1 MEGAWGQLG
10 LFSGMVCVG
19 SVVGAVAWAAFVQR
33 HAFLYEAHVRVGVI
47 PQQGYMLYASSFRF
61 LAVFIVLNGV
71 EFLCLIMCKIM
82 LLGRL
87 AAQSSQADVMEMSG
101 VRRRWLSARAL
112 PNVYRVMAGAVVVG
126 SVVGMVANAVAAAHN
141 DQVARLHDQAAAA
154 CDSAGK
160 DTSQSLEFKQPTS
173 KAQAFLQIQ
182 LDLCNS

>member
-1 MEGAWGQLG
+1 MLQIVSFGVAALYSGMWCFRWARAGGLEGAWGQLG

-61 LAVFIVLNGV
+61 PAVFIVLNGV

-87 AAQSSQADVMEMSG
+87 AAQSSQAEVAEWMGAAECVPGDGWCCCCGWCFEHG
-101 VRRRWLSARAL
+101 GKWCCRRVQRADC
-112 PNVYRVMAGAVVVG
+112 RVV
-126 SVVGMVANAVAAAHN
+126 
-141 DQVARLHDQAAAA
+141 
-154 CDSAGK
+154 
-160 DTSQSLEFKQPTS
+160 
-173 KAQAFLQIQ
+173 
-182 LDLCNS
+182 